1 LTKNGCLRLG
11 LGLCIIALIV
21 AGVLGFAAWH
31 YLFSPYKGYSDEVF
45 VEIPHGA
52 NTRQLADKLEKAGV
66 IRTRY
71 SLLLWRALH
80 PRAPLQAGEYQFD
93 SPLLPGDVFNKIRRG
108 ATYYEVLTV
117 PEGNNIFEIAQLL
130 KSLRYGHPDEFLA
143 AAKNPSLVKDLDPA
157 APTLEG
163 YLFPASYRVAR
174 KTTAAEL
181 CRMMV
186 EQFRRHWRELT
197 AGVADADAHR
207 VVTIA
212 SMIEKET
219 GTPSERPLIASVFM
233 NRLSRNMPLQCDP
246 TVVYAALRANDYR
259 GTIYRSDLANKDP
272 YNTYVHAGLP
282 PGPIAN
288 PGLASLKAALH
299 PARSDYLYFVA
310 KPGMV
315 GQHTFSATLNEHEMA
330 VKAYRHH

>member
-1 LTKNGCLRLG
+1 M
-11 LGLCIIALIV
+11 
-21 AGVLGFAAWH
+21 
-31 YLFSPYKGYSDEVF
+31 FSPYKGYSDEVF
-45 VEIPHGA
+45 VEIPRGA
-52 NTRQLADKLEKAGV
+52 NTRQLAQKLEAAGV

-80 PRAPLQAGEYQFD
+80 PKAPLQAGEYQFD
-93 SPLLPGDVFNKIRRG
+93 SPLLPGDVFSKIRRG

-117 PEGNNIFEIAQLL
+117 PEGSNIFDIAQLL
-130 KSLRYGHPDEFLA
+130 KGLRYGKPAEFLA
-143 AAKNPSLVKDLDPA
+143 AAKDPSLIKDLDPA

-163 YLFPASYRVAR
+163 YLFPSSYRVSR
-174 KTTAAEL
+174 KTTATEL

-186 EQFRRHWRELT
+186 EQFRRRWHDLPGN
-197 AGVADADAHR
+197 AANADLHR

-212 SMIEKET
+212 SLVEKET
-219 GTPSERPLIASVFM
+219 AAPDERPLIASVFV

-272 YNTYVHAGLP
+272 YNTYVHLGLP

-288 PGLASLKAALH
+288 PGMASLKAALT
-299 PARSDYLYFVA
+299 PAQSAYLYFVA

-315 GQHTFSATLNEHEMA
+315 GQHTFSATLNEHETA
-330 VKAYRHH
+330 VKAYRQQE

>member
-1 LTKNGCLRLG
+1 LSLG
-11 LGLCIIALIV
+11 IVALIA
-21 AGVLGFAAWH
+21 AGLLGFAAWR
-31 YLFSPYKGYSDEVF
+31 YLFSPYKGYTDEVF
-45 VEIPHGA
+45 IEIPHGA
-52 NTRQLADKLEKAGV
+52 KTRQLAEKLEQAGV
-66 IRTRY
+66 IRSRY

-117 PEGNNIFEIAQLL
+117 PEGSNIFDIAQLL
-130 KSLRYGHPDEFLA
+130 KGLRYGHPEEFLA
-143 AAKNPSLVKDLDPA
+143 AAKNPSLIKDFDPA

-163 YLFPASYRVAR
+163 YLFPSSYRVAR
-174 KTTAAEL
+174 KTTAGEL

-186 EQFRRHWRELT
+186 EQFRRHWHELT
-197 AGVADADAHR
+197 ATDAGADAHQ
-207 VVTIA
+207 VVTVA
-212 SMIEKET
+212 SLIEKET
-219 GTPSERPLIASVFM
+219 AVPSERPLIASVFM

-272 YNTYVHAGLP
+272 YNTYIHSGLP

-288 PGLASLKAALH
+288 PGMASLKAALH
-299 PARSDYLYFVA
+299 PAQSDYLYFVA

-315 GQHTFSATLNEHEMA
+315 GQHTFSTTLNEHELA
-330 VKAYRHH
+330 VKAYRHQ

>member
-1 LTKNGCLRLG
+1 MTKNGCLRLG
-11 LGLCIIALIV
+11 LALCLIALV
-21 AGVLGFAAWH
+21 AAGFLGYAAWR

-52 NTRQLADKLEKAGV
+52 NTRQLADELEKAGV

-71 SLLLWRALH
+71 SLLLWRAFH
-80 PRAPLQAGEYQFD
+80 RKAPLQAGEYQFD
-93 SPLLPGDVFNKIRRG
+93 SPLLPGDVFSKIRRG
-108 ATYYEVLTV
+108 ATYYEVLAV
-117 PEGNNIFEIAQLL
+117 PEGSNIFDITQLL
-130 KSLRYGHPDEFLA
+130 KALRYGHPDEFLA
-143 AAKNPSLVKDLDPA
+143 AAKDASLIKDLDPA

-163 YLFPASYRVAR
+163 YLFPSSYRVSR
-174 KTTAAEL
+174 KTTGAEL

-197 AGVADADAHR
+197 ANAAAPDIHR

-212 SMIEKET
+212 SLIEKET
-219 GTPSERPLIASVFM
+219 AAPDERPLISSVFV
-233 NRLSRNMPLQCDP
+233 NRLSRNMALQCDP

-272 YNTYVHAGLP
+272 YNTYVHSGLP

-288 PGLASLKAALH
+288 PGIASLKAALH
-299 PARSDYLYFVA
+299 PAQTDYLYFVA

-315 GQHTFSATLNEHEMA
+315 GHHTFSATLNEHEAA
-330 VKAYRHH
+330 VKAYRHQ